1 MNTQSEALRLAD
13 ALEQA
18 TYLLSV
24 ERENTAAE
32 LRRLYEANQV
42 MLDALIHAKD
52 QLESYEFDLNG
63 DSYND
68 LKINAAIAKG
78 EQQ

>member
-42 MLDALIHAKD
+42 MLEALNALVAAHGSILD
-52 QLESYEFDLNG
+52 LRESDE
-63 DSYND
+63 
-68 LKINAAIAKG
+68 LKLARAAITKG

>member
-1 MNTQSEALRLAD
+1 MNTQPEALRLAD

-42 MLDALIHAKD
+42 MLEALNALVAAHGSILD
-52 QLESYEFDLNG
+52 LRESDE
-63 DSYND
+63 
-68 LKINAAIAKG
+68 LKLARAAITKG